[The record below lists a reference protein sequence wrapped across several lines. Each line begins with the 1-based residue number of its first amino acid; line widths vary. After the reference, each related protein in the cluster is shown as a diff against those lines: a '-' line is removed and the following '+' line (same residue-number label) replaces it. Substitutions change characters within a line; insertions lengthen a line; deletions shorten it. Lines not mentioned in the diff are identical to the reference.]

1 MVDGLTMI
9 YPQPP
14 VSCKYAN
21 GPTHGVMQPWRYA
34 ARMECSQ
41 DGRRLDSGALRPY
54 SQTIWS
60 RLPTRHRWLMRRPF
74 LTMSIPTVSV
84 ML

>member
-1 MVDGLTMI
+1 MALC
-9 YPQPP
+9 
-14 VSCKYAN
+14 S
-21 GPTHGVMQPWRYA
+21 HGVMQPWRYA